1 MKSASNNNRGKVS
14 YNMKEPLQIDAARLL
29 QAMSSFAGR
38 IAQTDDP
45 KRHQQAAQQLQ
56 RDLRESK
63 VLVNNH

>member
-1 MKSASNNNRGKVS
+1 MPKVLREQTG
-14 YNMKEPLQIDAARLL
+14 NHKIDAARLL

-63 VLVNNH
+63 VLVSSQ

>member
-1 MKSASNNNRGKVS
+1 
-14 YNMKEPLQIDAARLL
+14 MKEPLQIDAARLL